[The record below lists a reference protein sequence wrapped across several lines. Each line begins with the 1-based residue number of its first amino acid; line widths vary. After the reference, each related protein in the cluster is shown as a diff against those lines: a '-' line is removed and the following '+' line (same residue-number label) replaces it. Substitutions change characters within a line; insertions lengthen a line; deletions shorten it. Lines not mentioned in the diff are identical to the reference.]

1 MTFRATMMGLLTAT
15 ALAVSGAAAQ
25 QGAPTPVSAPPD
37 YDALFAQMY
46 QRPSDLDVSFKFA
59 HEAVAR
65 GDYEAAIGALERML
79 FFNPDLPRVKL
90 ELGVLYFK
98 LASYEI
104 ARGYLLDAIK
114 GGNVPADIRAQVM
127 AYLLEIDRRMAPY
140 EYSVFLHSGMRYQT
154 NANIGPNG
162 LQVRAL
168 GQDAILDP
176 RYGKKPDWNT
186 FQTVAATYAY
196 KLNLRGD
203 AIETS
208 FLGLNSRQMTQSRF
222 NLGLVEVTA
231 GHRVGLGQDSSFKY
245 YAIGD
250 KVWLGDYSY
259 FNALGGGLSARTQ
272 LGGLGLV
279 EGYVETRHRRFS
291 DSNYFPTASDQTGDL
306 LTAAILTDFRWGGV
320 HWTTRAGYD
329 SNKAI
334 ADYNSY
340 KRYSIDVALP
350 IEFVLP
356 VFGAP
361 HAFVF
366 APTVGFSQANYEA
379 PNFIVDP
386 VIVRRDQEY
395 RYGAIFDAQLVD
407 NVGLRTQ
414 VTYTKIDSN
423 LPNYRTNNLSASIGP
438 TLRF

>member
-1 MTFRATMMGLLTAT
+1 MLGWLAAIGV
-15 ALAVSGAAAQ
+15 AVSGAAAQ
-25 QGAPTPVSAPPD
+25 QGAGGAVPVSAVQPD
-37 YDALFAQMY
+37 YDALFAEMY
-46 QRPSDLDVSFKFA
+46 RRPSDLDVSFKFA
-59 HEAVAR
+59 HQAVER

-114 GGNVPADIRAQVM
+114 GSNVPDDIRAQVM
-127 AYLLEIDRRMAPY
+127 AYLAEIDRRLATY
-140 EYSVFLHSGMRYQT
+140 EYSVFMHAGMRYQT

-168 GQDAILDP
+168 GQEAILDP
-176 RYGKKPDWNT
+176 RFGKKPDWNT
-186 FQTVAATYAY
+186 FQTIAASYAY
-196 KLNLRGD
+196 KLNQRGD
-203 AIETS
+203 AIETT
-208 FLGLNSRQMTQSRF
+208 FLGLNSRQMTLSQF

-231 GHRVGLGQDSSFKY
+231 GHRVGLGQNSSFKY
-245 YAIGD
+245 YGIGD

-259 FNALGGGLSARTQ
+259 FNALGGGLSARTT
-272 LGGLGLV
+272 LGSLGVV
-279 EGYVETRHRRFS
+279 EGVVETRHRRFS
-291 DSNYFPTASDQTGDL
+291 DSNYFPTASDQSGDL
-306 LTAAILTDFRWGGV
+306 LTAAILTDFRWAGV
-320 HWTTRAGYD
+320 HWTTRAGFD

-334 ADYNSY
+334 ADYNGY

-356 VFGAP
+356 VFGAQR
-361 HAFVF
+361 AFVF
-366 APTVGFSQANYEA
+366 APTAGFSQANYAA

-407 NVGLRTQ
+407 NIGLRTQ